1 MNEILYMKMDM
12 VKNMALY
19 LLRDGKESTME
30 SALNTVLHSQT
41 YINIMDSDAKLYY
54 QSPRYVYSFLTSE
67 LNRDVLVD

>member
-1 MNEILYMKMDM
+1 MNKILYMKMDM

-41 YINIMDSDAKLYY
+41 YTNIIPLYDAFKI
-54 QSPRYVYSFLTSE
+54 T
-67 LNRDVLVD
+67 